1 MSYVLIAS
9 DAPWVHEEVKSA
21 LGRDAT
27 SRSLINGRAVT
38 AAVAEDTP
46 DLVVLDSQI
55 SSMGGIAVCHDL
67 RLEQSGGRLPH
78 VPVLILVDRQP
89 DVFLVRQCQADGWLV
104 KPLDPIRLRKAIN
117 ALLAGGTYEDRIGVG
132 DATNN
137 YTPTPDAAAR

>member
-1 MSYVLIAS
+1 VPHVLIAS
-9 DAPWVHEEVKSA
+9 DAPWIHEDVKAA
-21 LGRDAT
+21 LGRNTT

-38 AAVAEDTP
+38 AAVQEESP

-67 RLEQSGGRLPH
+67 RLEESGGRLDH
-78 VPVLILVDRQP
+78 VPVLMLVDRQP
-89 DVFLVRQCQADGWLV
+89 DVFLVRQAKADGWLV
-104 KPLDPIRLRKAIN
+104 KPLDPIRLRKAIREVM
-117 ALLAGGTYEDRIGVG
+117 AGGTYEDRAGTG